1 MSERTSSIESETT
14 EMSERSNDGLSNID
28 TSIYNEKTI
37 AKWDPLCIRKKSN
50 WSSLNK
56 KYKMDDPSFHPEIF
70 LKDMPHFS
78 PKLVALLDKIKECD
92 AKDEKKYGTTFKH
105 FIFSDIKSG
114 DQGAKMLASA
124 LISTGW
130 TLGYKSELKNREKF
144 NKEESLEELE
154 GGKGD
159 KESTPRWGPLEL
171 LSSNEYKGKDCFYLL
186 SSVPVYDKPISV
198 RMKKEILANFNSRP
212 QNIYGDIARIIVMD
226 SGFKEGI
233 DLFDIK
239 YIHIFEP
246 SMNIADQKQVIGRGT
261 RTCGQKGLEF
271 HPTRGWPLNVFVYD
285 MEIPDPLR
293 LSLLGAD
300 STYDLL
306 MRAMN
311 ADIRIANFSYDVERL
326 AVLGS
331 VDYDLNKNVHQFEI
345 DLSDEN
351 EDEEIVFGGEEHS
364 SASTER
370 QSVEI
375 KSDIEMDEFLENIG
389 SMGHKEMKKYIED
402 RFGQY
407 KWGKVKMENLC
418 GKMPDEWRRDY
429 KEPSPKMS
437 EMSVSSR
444 RSSPKISELSVS
456 SRRSSPESSLE
467 ALDEQVDE
475 KELVPVSY
483 MRQRP
488 ISEISTISEKP
499 LSSSVIKENMSQA
512 ETESLA
518 PSEAETISEVVKKSP
533 RKRSQKSRVSMKKSS
548 TRKLTP
554 LLESEAVSVA
564 SSQKGGA
571 SAVLEFTPTQAFVQ
585 HYFTPVCP
593 VKGMLLYHSV
603 GTGKCHAKDTPILM
617 YDGSIKMVQD
627 IQIGELLMGD
637 DSTPRKVLSLA
648 SGEDEMYDIIP
659 KKGEKYTVNS
669 EHILCL
675 QATKLGITY
684 IKSQSQSP
692 YVVRFINIKT
702 KSITT
707 KSFSTREEAEE
718 FQEYVS
724 QDNIMEIE
732 VKDYLNLS
740 KNLQRQL
747 KGYRTAVNFKS
758 TDVSLDPYLLGYW
771 LGDGSQRGPV
781 ISSQDATVLKYMR
794 DYAIENDLTFNYQ
807 SKYDYRFSGSREK
820 GNKVLQDLQYYK
832 LINNKHI
839 PLEYKANDKE
849 IRLQLLAGLID
860 SDGYC
865 DTKGKCYEITQKNKV
880 LAEDI
885 VYLCRSLGFAA
896 YMKECQKS
904 CIYKGEKRIGTYWRM
919 SISGAN
925 LEDIPVKINRK
936 KQHKRTINKNAL
948 VTGITVESIGRG
960 EYYGFTLDG
969 NNRYVLGDF
978 TVTHNTCSAIAAATT
993 NFEPMGYTI
1002 LWVTRTTLK
1011 NDIWKNMFDQVCHKA
1026 IQERIMNG
1034 EKIPDTQKER
1044 MRLLSKEWRIRPMSY
1059 KQFSNLVSKKNALY
1073 GRLVKENGEADPLR
1087 KTLLIIDEAHKLYGG
1102 GDLSSLERPDMDAL
1116 HSALMNSYIVSGMD
1130 SVRVLLM
1137 TATPVTENPMEL
1149 IKLMNLCRPVDR
1161 QLPNTF
1167 ETFAENYLNKE
1178 GGFTSRGQLKFL
1190 DDIAGY
1196 ISYLNREK
1204 DARQF
1209 SQPRIKKVMVPMVA
1223 DIQTVQDFDKYVSR
1237 TETENNILV
1246 LQKELDDIVG
1256 RLESELSGLSKKSFQ
1271 TDFFQLCDKYPD
1283 LPKKKCETIVNRNL
1297 TDLMRDVNQRI
1308 KTIREQIK
1316 ALKTEIASLKKG
1328 KKMKLTTIHQKILA
1342 SPLLFEKYKL
1352 STYYAI
1358 RNKCSSKTL
1367 EGTEFMKSVQE
1378 LPEVIEIDQQIQVTT
1393 DTIAT
1398 LEKQIKIETI
1408 GLKGVIKGMKA
1419 QLKDKSIAPV
1429 QKMQIEHEIR
1439 DKQIEFRK
1447 TQKEMTKNIQE
1458 EITNKKEEIKELQ
1471 KDKKD
1476 IFKTVRKTLKNRAI
1490 QKKKEEKSALKTERK
1505 LKKTRSLFEYK
1516 GELITLTQQR
1526 KELVERDIKD
1536 EFEHEQ
1542 EKIQEKMKKQSEKE
1556 HQKTLKKRDAEE
1568 EKERKKLAK
1577 IKEKEHQK
1585 TVKQRDA
1592 EEEKERKNLAKIRE
1606 KEQKQAEKERQ
1617 KTLKKRDAEEEK
1629 ERKKLAKIREKEA
1642 QSTRKKQGK

>member
-1 MSERTSSIESETT
+1 MSETT
-14 EMSERSNDGLSNID
+14 FSRKSESSSTELSQRDNDDNFLNID
-28 TSIYNEKTI
+28 SSIHNEKAI
-37 AKWDPLCIRKKSN
+37 AKWDPMCIRKKSN
-50 WSSLNK
+50 WSSINEV
-56 KYKMDDPSFHPEIF
+56 YKLDSPSFHPEIF
-70 LKDMPHFS
+70 LKDMPYFS
-78 PKLVALLDKIKECD
+78 PKLVALLNKIKECD
-92 AKDEKKYGTTFKH
+92 AQDQKKYGTTFKH
-105 FIFSDIKSG
+105 FIFSDIKAG
-114 DQGAKMLASA
+114 GQGAKMLASA
-124 LISTGW
+124 LISSGW
-130 TLGYKSELKNREKF
+130 TLGYKSELKNSEKF
-144 NKEESLEELE
+144 DNRDYHSEKVDEPEEPEDLE
-154 GGKGD
+154 GGGASNGENHAKP
-159 KESTPRWGPLEL
+159 KWGMLEL
-171 LSSNEYKGKDCFYLL
+171 LSPDELRGKDSFYLL

-212 QNIYGDIARIIVMD
+212 DNIYGKQTARIIVMD

-271 HPTRGWPLNVFVYD
+271 HPTRGWPLNVFIYD
-285 MEIPDPLR
+285 MEIPEPLR

-300 STYDLL
+300 SAYDLL

-326 AVLGS
+326 VVLGS
-331 VDYDLNKNVHQFEI
+331 VDYELNENVHQFAI

-351 EDEEIVFGGEEHS
+351 EEEEIVFGGQQKS
-364 SASTER
+364 SEKRS
-370 QSVEI
+370 
-375 KSDIEMDEFLENIG
+375 IEMNSEMAVDNFLQNIP
-389 SMGHKEMKKYIED
+389 SMGHKEMKKYID
-402 RFGQY
+402 DHFGEY

-418 GKMPDEWRRDY
+418 GKIPDEWKPDY
-429 KEPSPKMS
+429 KESSPRLS
-437 EMSVSSR
+437 ELSVSSR
-444 RSSPKISELSVS
+444 RSSRSSPRLSELSVS
-456 SRRSSPESSLE
+456 SRRSSPDSSLE
-467 ALDEQVDE
+467 EFDEQVDE
-475 KELVPVSY
+475 SELVPVSY

-488 ISEISTISEKP
+488 ISEISSVSEKP
-499 LSSSVIKENMSQA
+499 LSSGVIKENMSEA
-512 ETESLA
+512 ETESVA
-518 PSEAETISEVVKKSP
+518 PSEAETVSEVVKKSP
-533 RKRSQKSRVSMKKSS
+533 RKRTRKTRVSVKKSS
-548 TRKLTP
+548 SRKSL
-554 LLESEAVSVA
+554 SEAETVSVGPSEA
-564 SSQKGGA
+564 ETVSEVAKKSATRRMKGGA

-585 HYFTPVCP
+585 HYFTPFCP

-637 DSTPRKVLSLA
+637 NSTPRKVLSLA
-648 SGEDEMYDIIP
+648 SGKDEMYDIIP

-675 QATKLGITY
+675 QATKLGIAY
-684 IKSQSQSP
+684 IKSQPQSP
-692 YVVRFINIKT
+692 YVVRYMNIKT

-724 QDNIMEIE
+724 KDNIIEIE
-732 VKDYLNLS
+732 VKDYLQLS
-740 KNLQRQL
+740 KNVQRNL
-747 KGYRTAVNFKS
+747 KGYRTAVDFES

-794 DYAIENDLTFNYQ
+794 DYAIENDLTFTPLKNSICTQINSSTTQ
-807 SKYDYRFSGSREK
+807 SKYDYRFSGSRQK
-820 GNKVLQDLQYYK
+820 GNNVLQSLQYYNV
-832 LINNKHI
+832 INNKHI

-904 CIYKGEKRIGTYWRM
+904 CIYKGEKKIGIYWRI
-919 SISGAN
+919 SISGAG
-925 LEDIPVKINRK
+925 LEEIPVKIHRK
-936 KQHKRTINKNAL
+936 KQDKRTIKKNAL
-948 VTGITVESIGRG
+948 VTGITVKSIGRG
-960 EYYGFTLDG
+960 DYYGFTLDG

-1011 NDIWKNMFDQVCHKA
+1011 NDIWKNMFDQVCHKT

-1073 GRLVKENGEADPLR
+1073 DRLVKENGEADPLHR
-1087 KTLLIIDEAHKLYGG
+1087 TLLIIDEAHKLYGG

-1116 HSALMNSYIVSGMD
+1116 HSALMNSYMVSGMD

-1137 TATPVTENPMEL
+1137 TATPITENPMEL
-1149 IKLMNLCRPVDR
+1149 IKLMNLCRPIDR

-1167 ETFAENYLNKE
+1167 DSFAEEYLNQD
-1178 GGFTSRGQLKFL
+1178 GGFTTSGQSQFL

-1223 DIQTVQDFDKYVSR
+1223 DIQSVQDFDKFVSR
-1237 TETENNILV
+1237 SETENNVLV
-1246 LQKELDDIVG
+1246 LKKEFDELVG
-1256 RLESELSGLSKKSFQ
+1256 RLETELSGLSKKSFQ
-1271 TDFFQLCDKYPD
+1271 TDFYQLCDKYPD
-1283 LPKKKCETIVNRNL
+1283 LPKKKCQTIVNRNL
-1297 TDLMRDVNQRI
+1297 TDLMKDVKQRI
-1308 KTIREQIK
+1308 KTIREQMK
-1316 ALKTEIASLKKG
+1316 ALKTEISAMNKG
-1328 KKMKLTTIHQKILA
+1328 KKMKLLAIQNKIKS
-1342 SPLLFEKYKL
+1342 SPLLFETYKL
-1352 STYYAI
+1352 STYFAI

-1367 EGTEFMKSVQE
+1367 EGTEFMKTVQQ
-1378 LPEVIEIDQQIQVTT
+1378 LPEVIEIDQKIQATT
-1393 DTIAT
+1393 DNIAT
-1398 LEKQIKIETI
+1398 LENQIKIETI
-1408 GLKGVIKGMKA
+1408 GLKGDIKVLKA
-1419 QLKDKSIAPV
+1419 QLKDRSIAPV
-1429 QKMQIEHEIR
+1429 QKLEIEHNIR
-1439 DKQIEFRK
+1439 DKQKEFRK
-1447 TQKEMTKNIQE
+1447 TQKERTKQIQE
-1458 EITNKKEEIKELQ
+1458 EIKDKKDEIKELQ
-1471 KDKKD
+1471 KGKKD
-1476 IFKTVRKTLKNRAI
+1476 LFKTVRKTLKQRVI
-1490 QKKKEEKSALKTERK
+1490 QKKKEDKIALKTERK
-1505 LKKTRSLFEYK
+1505 LKKTRSLLEYK
-1516 GELITLTQQR
+1516 GELITLTDQR
-1526 KELVERDIKD
+1526 KELVERDIRD
-1536 EFEHEQ
+1536 ELEELQ
-1542 EKIQEKMKKQSEKE
+1542 EKTREKQEKQAERQAEKQAR
-1556 HQKTLKKRDAEE
+1556 KTLK
-1568 EKERKKLAK
+1568 
-1577 IKEKEHQK
+1577 
-1585 TVKQRDA
+1585 QREA
-1592 EEEKERKNLAKIRE
+1592 IEEKERKNLAKQRE
-1606 KEQKQAEKERQ
+1606 KEQKQAEKTR
-1617 KTLKKRDAEEEK
+1617 KKRDK
-1629 ERKKLAKIREKEA
+1629 
-1642 QSTRKKQGK
+1642 